1 MEQLTLILIIL
12 FLVITLSPLLSKIT
26 RMPLI
31 VVELI
36 IGVILGKSLFNIIP
50 SHPLFDFFS
59 SFGLIYLMFLAGLE
73 VSFEEIK
80 KSLSK
85 TILIAVFSISV
96 PFLAGVFLSYYIDV
110 HPLLL
115 GTVFSTTSLGLI
127 LPLSKEF
134 SRKGEFSHI
143 LLASVFLV
151 DIASMFILAFSL
163 SFITGSLSPSF
174 IYSFIM
180 IAILFII
187 PWLINKGGI
196 KNKIVRITS
205 RGSRFSVMI
214 RASFALIVVL
224 SAVSDKLGFHSII
237 GAFIAGLII
246 SEVTEKA
253 SLLEKQLESFGYGF
267 FIPFFFIIV
276 GSKINIPSIFSDL
289 KNIKYLVII
298 VAIGILAK
306 VIGVSFI
313 TKIKG
318 FKIRECFSFGLFHSA
333 RLSMIIAV
341 SEIGFELKLINENI
355 FSSLMILA
363 IISAIAGPSLG
374 KLLLGE
380 KAKLLK

>member
-12 FLVITLSPLLSKIT
+12 FLVITLSPLLAKIT
-26 RMPLI
+26 KIPLI

-36 IGVILGKSLFNIIP
+36 IGIILGKSLFNIIP

-80 KSLSK
+80 KSFSK

-96 PFLAGVFLSYYIDV
+96 PFLTGVFLSYYIDV

-134 SRKGEFSHI
+134 SYKKEFSHI

-196 KNKIVRITS
+196 KNRIVRITS
-205 RGSRFSVMI
+205 RKSRFSVMI
-214 RASFALIVVL
+214 RASFALIVVF

-289 KNIKYLVII
+289 KNIKYLVSII
-298 VAIGILAK
+298 AIGILAK
-306 VIGVSFI
+306 VIGVGFI
-313 TKIKG
+313 TRLKG

-355 FSSLMILA
+355 FSSLMLLA

-380 KAKLLK
+380 KARLLK